1 MCTGVT
7 WGCCKTACSDSGGSR
22 WGLKVF
28 ISNKLPGD
36 AKSTGPRPH
45 SECGGYRGKHRVCGG
60 LHEAL
65 GPSLGMKEKFLGGGG
80 TW

>member
-7 WGCCKTACSDSGGSR
+7 WECCKTACSDSGGSR
-22 WGLKVF
+22 WGLKVI
-28 ISNKLPGD
+28 ISNKLPGN

-45 SECGGYRGKHRVCGG
+45 SEWGGYIRKQRVCGG
-60 LHEAL
+60 LEEAL
-65 GPSLGMKEKFLGGGG
+65 SPSLGMKEKFLGGGG